1 MKKYLVLV
9 SYDLN
14 TEGQDYESVKKT
26 LLKFDPMAINI
37 LKSVWILETEL
48 SVDFIQKELEKVM
61 DKNDDLL
68 VAIITNDI
76 AHNIDNE
83 QGKQLSKLIRLR
95 HADYGLSLDL

>member
-9 SYDLN
+9 SYDLKA
-14 TEGQDYESVKKT
+14 EGQDYESVEKT
-26 LLKFDPMAINI
+26 LLDIDPEAINI

-48 SVDFIQKELEKVM
+48 SVNFIREQLEKVM

-76 AHNIDNE
+76 AHNINNE
-83 QGKQLSKLIRLR
+83 QGKQLSKLVRLQR
-95 HADYGLSLDL
+95 VDHGFSLDL